1 MKLRVVAVIEID
13 ATVKY
18 ASHIEDEF
26 RSITDLFSN
35 DKRVTNSVVGT
46 VKQGSVDLKS
56 VDNVTFRSST
66 YDPYTGKRKED
77 KNKNDISKSQKIN

>member
-26 RSITDLFSN
+26 RIITDLFSS

-46 VKQGSVDLKS
+46 VKQGSVALKS

-66 YDPYTGKRKED
+66 YDPYTGKRKG
-77 KNKNDISKSQKIN
+77 NKDG

>member
-46 VKQGSVDLKS
+46 VKQGSVALKS
-56 VDNVTFRSST
+56 VDNVTFRSSK
-66 YDPYTGKRKED
+66 YDPYTGKRQED
-77 KNKNDISKSQKIN
+77 RDE